1 MDVKFTQ
8 STDGGSTW
16 SAPVTMNDNVDAA
29 GVPTDQ
35 FQPSVAAGPAG
46 AVAVAFY
53 DRRLPCP
60 RVLSV
65 LRGSAGPRVRA
76 GGGLLYI
83 AQWHPGIKTGR
94 ER

>member
-35 FQPSVAAGPAG
+35 FQPSLGAGPAD

-60 RVLSV
+60 RDLSV
-65 LRGSAGPRVRA
+65 LRGSAGPRRRRPPVHRA
-76 GGGLLYI
+76 V
-83 AQWHPGIKTGR
+83 APRHQNW
-94 ER
+94 

>member
-35 FQPSVAAGPAG
+35 FQPSLGACGP
-46 AVAVAFY
+46 FTM
-53 DRRLPCP
+53 
-60 RVLSV
+60 
-65 LRGSAGPRVRA
+65 SAWC
-76 GGGLLYI
+76 I
-83 AQWHPGIKTGR
+83 AM
-94 ER
+94 